1 MPSLEQKSYQRQVA
15 YKVRISNILN
25 GSFMKDEF
33 SAGYMKLAD
42 FNVSRVNLI
51 ATLISKSEQL
61 QYSNAV
67 IDDASG
73 KILLRSFDVNA
84 FSKFDVGGAVLVIG
98 KIREFNGERYIM
110 PEILKKIDDAGWIIA
125 RRLELDRA
133 PMIIN
138 ERIENEGAAAQV
150 EGNPAEIIYLLI
162 KKLDDGNGA
171 SVDDIIKNSDSDN
184 AESIINRMLE
194 NGDIFEV
201 KPGKLKVLE

>member
-1 MPSLEQKSYQRQVA
+1 
-15 YKVRISNILN
+15 
-25 GSFMKDEF
+25 
-33 SAGYMKLAD
+33 MKLAD